1 LADLPIRV
9 KFMLVSV
16 AITLA
21 GLTVAIS
28 FFLVHEEQQVR
39 EDLTRRTQ
47 VLASV
52 VGNNTTAALAF
63 RDQDTANEIL
73 GAMKEAPGVLCAA
86 LYDANRRL
94 FATYLTRSA
103 CPIPAWPDL
112 SPDTHAFHG
121 DTVCLSKTVR
131 LDNDTIGYLFICA
144 STASLKQARVR
155 GVTLAALVLLV
166 SLLAAMAL
174 SWHLQRRVAEPI
186 LQLART
192 AGEITRSQEYAHCMQ
207 PAGKDEIG
215 VLVSSFNTMI
225 ERIRTRE
232 DALRANARLL
242 EDYQERLR
250 SMAAELVV
258 AEERERRVLAE
269 ALHDSVCQTLTVAKL
284 QLDCLL
290 KRERADENEVARLT
304 HSRNLV
310 EQAVVEARG
319 LIGQMSPPVLY
330 DVGLDAAIDHLA
342 DQIEDRFGLKIR
354 VQTDDGDGEGIPL
367 SDDLRVLLYRAVQEL
382 LMNVVKHAGAT
393 QAEVKL
399 RQRDGQAEVS
409 VSDNGSGFQRPSAE
423 TVPTAHGGFGLFSLR
438 ERVRHTGGEL
448 TVDSKPGE
456 GACVRIAV
464 PLRGPESPRRAAP
477 A

>member
-1 LADLPIRV
+1 
-9 KFMLVSV
+9 
-16 AITLA
+16 
-21 GLTVAIS
+21 
-28 FFLVHEEQQVR
+28 
-39 EDLTRRTQ
+39 
-47 VLASV
+47 
-52 VGNNTTAALAF
+52 
-63 RDQDTANEIL
+63 
-73 GAMKEAPGVLCAA
+73 
-86 LYDANRRL
+86 
-94 FATYLTRSA
+94 
-103 CPIPAWPDL
+103 
-112 SPDTHAFHG
+112 
-121 DTVCLSKTVR
+121 
-131 LDNDTIGYLFICA
+131 
-144 STASLKQARVR
+144 
-155 GVTLAALVLLV
+155 
-166 SLLAAMAL
+166 
-174 SWHLQRRVAEPI
+174 
-186 LQLART
+186 
-192 AGEITRSQEYAHCMQ
+192 
-207 PAGKDEIG
+207 
-215 VLVSSFNTMI
+215 MI

-290 KRERADENEVARLT
+290 KRERADEDEVARLT

-399 RQRDGQAEVS
+399 RRRDGRAEVS

-438 ERVRHTGGEL
+438 ERVHHIGGEL
-448 TVDSKPGE
+448 TVDSKPGA

-464 PLRGPESPRRAAP
+464 PLRGPEPPRRAAP